1 MTLVTQAAVFAAHAH
16 DGATRKGSQ
25 IPYIVHPME
34 AAAIAATLTDDPHVV
49 AAAMLHD
56 VMEDCGVS
64 FEELRARFGERVATL
79 VRDES
84 QSEGPESRASWGRRK
99 REAVRRLARGSR
111 DAKII
116 CLSDNLS
123 NMRAIFRDVG
133 REGDAVF
140 LRFNQHDKRQHAWY
154 YRSCA
159 ALMEGE
165 LGRTL
170 AWQELSG
177 LIAQVFGGVE
187 SLMPEDAEEEEVR
200 AHAI

>member
-1 MTLVTQAAVFAAHAH
+1 MTLVTQAAIFAANAH

-25 IPYIVHPME
+25 TPYIVHPME
-34 AAAIAATLTDDPHVV
+34 AAAIAATLTDDPQVV

-56 VMEDCGVS
+56 VMEDCGVT
-64 FEELRARFGERVATL
+64 FESLSAHFGERVAQL

-84 QSEGPESRASWGRRK
+84 QSEGPDCSTPWGLRK
-99 REAVRRLARGSR
+99 REAVRRLSRGSR
-111 DAKII
+111 EAKII
-116 CLSDNLS
+116 CLADKLS
-123 NMRAIFRDVG
+123 NMRAICRDVE

-140 LRFNQHDKRQHAWY
+140 LRFHQHDKRQHAWY

-165 LGRTL
+165 LGQTMAFR
-170 AWQELSG
+170 ELSQ
-177 LIAQVFGGVE
+177 LIARVFGGVPSVE
-187 SLMPEDAEEEEVR
+187 PEDEEVC

>member
-1 MTLVTQAAVFAAHAH
+1 MTLVTQAAVFAANAH
-16 DGATRKGSQ
+16 DGATRKGSE

-56 VMEDCGVS
+56 VMEDCGVP
-64 FEELRARFGERVATL
+64 FEELRARFGERVAAL

-84 QSEGPESRASWGRRK
+84 QSEGPDCRASWGRRK

-111 DAKII
+111 DDKII
-116 CLSDNLS
+116 CLSDKLS
-123 NMRAIFRDVG
+123 NMRAIHRDVV

-165 LGRTL
+165 LGQTMAFR
-170 AWQELSG
+170 ELSQ

-187 SLMPEDAEEEEVR
+187 SLMPEDVQDGEVR

>member
-116 CLSDNLS
+116 CLSDKLR

-140 LRFNQHDKRQHAWY
+140 LRFNKHDKRQHAWY

>member
-34 AAAIAATLTDDPHVV
+34 AAVIAATLTDDPHVV

-116 CLSDNLS
+116 CLSDKLS
-123 NMRAIFRDVG
+123 NMRAIFQDVG

>member
-116 CLSDNLS
+116 CLSDKLS

-165 LGRTL
+165 LGQTMAFR
-170 AWQELSG
+170 ELSQ

>member
-116 CLSDNLS
+116 CLSDKLS

-177 LIAQVFGGVE
+177 LIAQVFGGV
-187 SLMPEDAEEEEVR
+187 
-200 AHAI
+200 

>member
-1 MTLVTQAAVFAAHAH
+1 MTLVTQAAVFAANAH
-16 DGATRKGSQ
+16 DGATRKGSR

-84 QSEGPESRASWGRRK
+84 QSEGPDSRAPWSLRK

-111 DAKII
+111 DAMII
-116 CLSDNLS
+116 CLSDKLS
-123 NMRAIFRDVG
+123 NMRAIYRDVL
-133 REGDAVF
+133 REGDSVF

-165 LGRTL
+165 LGQTMAFR
-170 AWQELSG
+170 ELSQ
-177 LIAQVFGGVE
+177 LIAQVFSGVE
-187 SLMPEDAEEEEVR
+187 SLMPEDEQDGEVR

>member
-64 FEELRARFGERVATL
+64 FEELHARFGERVATL

-116 CLSDNLS
+116 GLSDKLS

>member
-116 CLSDNLS
+116 CLSDKLS
-123 NMRAIFRDVG
+123 NMRAIFQDVG

>member
-1 MTLVTQAAVFAAHAH
+1 MTLVTQAAVFAANAH
-16 DGATRKGSQ
+16 DGATRKGST

-34 AAAIAATLTDDPHVV
+34 AAAIAATLTDDPQVV

-56 VMEDCGVS
+56 VIEDCGVS
-64 FEELRARFGERVATL
+64 FEELRARFGERVAAL

-84 QSEGPESRASWGRRK
+84 QSEGPDSRAPWSLRK
-99 REAVRRLARGSR
+99 REAVRRLSRGSR
-111 DAKII
+111 EAKII
-116 CLSDNLS
+116 CLADKLS
-123 NMRAIFRDVG
+123 NMRAIYRDVM

-165 LGRTL
+165 LGQTMAFR
-170 AWQELSG
+170 ELSQ
-177 LIAQVFGGVE
+177 LIALVFGGVASME
-187 SLMPEDAEEEEVR
+187 PADMEEEEVR
-200 AHAI
+200 ARAI